1 MTTIIPATFLI
12 GNPKGEDHLIALFDG
27 IQFIPGFKQ
36 AIPMQEEVK
45 LSTYNRK
52 SLDEDLNDKNLE
64 EEIKNLEKTK
74 NKTIDLNNLQSQCQK
89 FSASSFSYN
98 RFQSKNLQIPGVGVD
113 GAGFDPLI
121 YPQEISAINLIEEVA
136 SASAKW
142 NPDRAD
148 GDEILRESVKNTCF
162 WQAFDLTQFPIGT
175 PVQVCSAVI
184 QLLSPIKNPMT
195 TSTHVEFVDVMTG
208 KEFIKRRPEIEGLRY
223 FIDGNAFDIENK
235 NILIHGVR
243 DFDNQKFMR
252 FGWNGEFDEKGN
264 KLKYQSGIYLL
275 TNKVGT
281 TITTKKYQ
289 LNHGV
294 YKPEDY
300 KLINIELRNDY
311 LKEVICDSP
320 DDNNEKRRGV
330 LLFLFTIFFEYACYI
345 YNFYE
350 EKLISKLNKKTST
363 ELVNQL
369 RIANKKMIGNFI
381 LLINYAII
389 RKFEIKD
396 QNGQYFNAQNF
407 ISVQQVDTSGPNV
420 SVQADIKTLTNVINR
435 IHSDKIIRS
444 SKGDK
449 DTIRVF
455 FENDNM
461 YDDTAT
467 GFTLDENQFKPDNF
481 PLVFDTNKLIEPI
494 AVGAT
499 TETFLSVSYLQ
510 SIKRLTEFLLQGN
523 NGEIPKFTLGSNK
536 EERIIAVGAPMQND
550 EVFQQTFE
558 ALESYYT
565 YIKSS
570 KQIYLQ
576 YAQLKIDIFR
586 SGFPSD
592 TVIKWFNDFL
602 TKFNIIFN
610 SIRVPQKQNIELL
623 KLIGTIM
630 NEYKK
635 YRKQE
640 LKYLGDKTV
649 YENNKK
655 RVIGNKMFDRSRE
668 IYRGILSV
676 RAGLS
681 AEMLMTIANYSYNIF
696 VRRTYPAVTSNF
708 IADLNQQRTIFDGEI
723 QLETQKILQR
733 QRLEVN
739 RKFGKGSMQSGQI
752 QPFSGLIGPG
762 NIPQPPPQFLQMF
775 SGMIQPGSMT
785 SFTGSTGSPGMAGRI
800 NISLENRLKVEN
812 IKFWQ
817 DLRTI
822 FNGRTVF
829 LPVVKLNNKNNF
841 DDSEFY
847 LINILSSMIFNKLSA
862 IQISDNGIITRQAID
877 SRLLNNGYIL
887 LSANTT
893 DLSNP
898 NSWRCVNYKN
908 ISRLKKTGGVFK
920 DIKKIRGLFFNIIAN
935 NLTLTEILNV
945 PIPAG
950 SNTSTALV
958 KYCSNVLKKDLPNCN
973 ILISR
978 QQFAKTVQPKMASLS
993 GTSGIDLMSG
1003 TAYFEYGPYA
1013 QSRNSDIVVR

>member
-1 MTTIIPATFLI
+1 MTTIIPAIYLI
-12 GNPKGEDHLIALFDG
+12 GDQKKGEDNLIALYDG

-36 AIPMQEEVK
+36 VIPMQEEVK

-64 EEIKNLEKTK
+64 QEIENLEKTK

-195 TSTHVEFVDVMTG
+195 TSTHVEFVNVMTG

-235 NILIHGVR
+235 DILIHGVS

-252 FGWNGEFDEKGN
+252 FGWNGEFDEKGV
-264 KLKYQSGIYLL
+264 KLAKISEIHLL
-275 TNKVGT
+275 TENATGVINT
-281 TITTKKYQ
+281 QKYQ
-289 LNHGV
+289 LDHGGL
-294 YKPEDY
+294 PEDY
-300 KLINIELRNDY
+300 KLINTGLRTNY
-311 LKEVICDSP
+311 LKEVIRESP
-320 DDNNEKRRGV
+320 NDNNEKRRGV

-381 LLINYAII
+381 LLINYSII

-396 QNGQYFNAQNF
+396 QTGQYFNAQNF
-407 ISVQQVDTSGPNV
+407 ISVEEVAASNTVVP
-420 SVQADIKTLTNVINR
+420 KTDKKSLTNVVNR
-435 IHSDKIIRS
+435 IHSDKIKRS
-444 SKGDK
+444 VKGDK
-449 DTIRVF
+449 DVIRVF
-455 FENDNM
+455 FENDAM
-461 YDDTAT
+461 YNDTN

-481 PLVFDTNKLIEPI
+481 PIVFDTNKLIEPI
-494 AVGAT
+494 AVGSSD
-499 TETFLSVSYLQ
+499 ETFLDVSYLQ
-510 SIKRLTEFLLQGN
+510 SIKRLTDFLLQGN
-523 NGEIPKFTLGSNK
+523 NGEVPKFTLGSNK

-550 EVFQQTFE
+550 DVFQQTFE

-570 KQIYLQ
+570 KQVYLQ

-592 TVIKWFNDFL
+592 TIIKWFNDFL

-655 RVIGNKMFDRSRE
+655 RVIGNRMFDRSRE

-708 IADLNQQRTIFDGEI
+708 IADLNQQRAIFDGEI
-723 QLETQKILQR
+723 QIETQKILQR
-733 QRLEVN
+733 QILEVN

-775 SGMIQPGSMT
+775 SGMMQPGSMS
-785 SFTGSTGSPGMAGRI
+785 SFTGSPGSPGMAGRI

-812 IKFWQ
+812 LKFWQ

-822 FNGRTVF
+822 FNGRTLF
-829 LPVVKLNNKNNF
+829 LPVVKLNSRNNF

-862 IQISDNGIITRQAID
+862 IQISNNGIVSRQAID
-877 SRLLNNGYIL
+877 SKLLNNGYIL
-887 LSANTT
+887 LSANTA

-908 ISRLKKTGGVFK
+908 IARLKKSGGVFK

-945 PIPAG
+945 AIPPG
-950 SNTSTALV
+950 SNTSTGLV

-993 GTSGIDLMSG
+993 GTIGIDLMSG
-1003 TAYFEYGPYA
+1003 VAYFEQGPYA